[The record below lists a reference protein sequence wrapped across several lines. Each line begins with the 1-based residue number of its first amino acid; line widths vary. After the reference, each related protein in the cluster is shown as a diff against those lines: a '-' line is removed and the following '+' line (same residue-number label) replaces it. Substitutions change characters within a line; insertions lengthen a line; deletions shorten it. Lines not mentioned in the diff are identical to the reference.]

1 MNRNVTKGSKA
12 FTLIELLAVIA
23 VVAILSAIVVS
34 AVGSARQASLRVET
48 TSNLRQVYSAVVLY
62 AQDRGGRLPS
72 AYEEAS
78 DLYGRTF
85 SNWRE
90 AIAQAGYLGSADI
103 PSAVET
109 NNSWA
114 SNGFSVLGSPIQREN
129 FSPGYT
135 LPTFGMNGMLGHAFG
150 DNVAMQKRL
159 QSLLKPSRTLFM
171 AEGSTLGADH
181 FNAALW
187 PDASSRP
194 DYLLDGMAS
203 AVYGDGHV
211 GLLSPD
217 DFPVNSGDPHSD
229 EWYFWIGAEM

>member
-1 MNRNVTKGSKA
+1 MG
-12 FTLIELLAVIA
+12 
-23 VVAILSAIVVS
+23 
-34 AVGSARQASLRVET
+34 
-48 TSNLRQVYSAVVLY
+48 
-62 AQDRGGRLPS
+62 P
-72 AYEEAS
+72 
-78 DLYGRTF
+78 
-85 SNWRE
+85 
-90 AIAQAGYLGSADI
+90 ADI

-109 NNSWA
+109 NNSWT
-114 SNGFSVLGSPIQREN
+114 SDGFSVLGSPIQREN
-129 FSPGYT
+129 FSPAYA

-150 DNVAMQKRL
+150 DNAAIQKRF
-159 QSLLKPSRTLFM
+159 QSLLEPSRTLFI

-211 GLLSPD
+211 GRLASG
-217 DFPVNSGDPHSD
+217 DFPVNSGEPHSD